1 MSKQKRM
8 IWALFLKRK
17 RLKAL
22 LVEDCFIEFF
32 SSLVLDYKPYNLN
45 STIVSGK
52 HTDKGWLRKSSRDI
66 LTQFCNMFTCQFII
80 DV

>member
-1 MSKQKRM
+1 M

-45 STIVSGK
+45 STIVKWQAFGQRVVK
-52 HTDKGWLRKSSRDI
+52 EK
-66 LTQFCNMFTCQFII
+66 F
-80 DV
+80 